1 MTLQYFLKQPG
12 AGVEISALEAFGHH
26 VNKISLYDLFSE
38 EASPQEWEKKK
49 GRTMADHKKIIR
61 RKPKDDEDALNLIIE
76 AHGNSHFAPTGKNPE
91 SSRGHITFIVR
102 VIQRPNPAETLESF
116 FLIVDLAGSEGE
128 SAFTAAFRRRVD
140 PSTLMARRLEAGV
153 INTGLSQ
160 LQIIF
165 NELKVK
171 GKLSK
176 MVGTGL
182 RQILHPYVNSR
193 CVLSV
198 LFCLSPSSVNDKAT
212 GSTLKFAVQAGMV
225 SVNPVKE
232 KKRVNSDVLV
242 AGLKQTI
249 EELQHDI
256 TEKEERVKELEEE
269 IQKGGNS
276 DHKSHDRKRTELP
289 DDIYK
294 LLGKHHENLSDEDM
308 DKALPESQIAQID
321 TLALEDQMS
330 EAILRQNSLTIND
343 SQAVKSALQ
352 MGGSSE
358 VKFRRQLSADL
369 SGEVKLDEEDDMEE
383 MEMDIDKLLEDIEGL
398 NPEDL
403 IDRTDTL
410 ESILAHENTMHESY
424 LYSQQ
429 VMIDHLSSTNE
440 GLLQFFRIK

>member
-12 AGVEISALEAFGHH
+12 AEVEISALEAFGHH

-171 GKLSK
+171 GRLSK
-176 MVGTGL
+176 MVGVGL
-182 RQILHPYVNSR
+182 RRVLHPYINTK

-198 LFCLSPSSVNDKAT
+198 LFCISPSMLNIKPT
-212 GSTLKFAVQAGMV
+212 ISTLKFAVQAGMV
-225 SVNPVKE
+225 TVKPIKE
-232 KKRVNSDVLV
+232 QIKTDWQMLV
-242 AGLKQTI
+242 KGLNAMIAELNKDLDDRDRTI
-249 EELQHDI
+249 EVQ
-256 TEKEERVKELEEE
+256 EKEIE
-269 IQKGGNS
+269 
-276 DHKSHDRKRTELP
+276 
-289 DDIYK
+289 
-294 LLGKHHENLSDEDM
+294 
-308 DKALPESQIAQID
+308 
-321 TLALEDQMS
+321 TL
-330 EAILRQNSLTIND
+330 
-343 SQAVKSALQ
+343 
-352 MGGSSE
+352 
-358 VKFRRQLSADL
+358 
-369 SGEVKLDEEDDMEE
+369 
-383 MEMDIDKLLEDIEGL
+383 
-398 NPEDL
+398 
-403 IDRTDTL
+403 TD
-410 ESILAHENTMHESY
+410 
-424 LYSQQ
+424 
-429 VMIDHLSSTNE
+429 
-440 GLLQFFRIK
+440 